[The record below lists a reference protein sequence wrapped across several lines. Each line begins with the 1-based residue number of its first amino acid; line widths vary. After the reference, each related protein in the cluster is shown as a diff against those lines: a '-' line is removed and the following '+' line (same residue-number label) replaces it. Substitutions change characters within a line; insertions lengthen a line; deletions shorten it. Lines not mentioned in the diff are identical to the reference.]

1 MGGNSDWDDILPELR
16 PDADDLAIL
25 EDISKQVIEALKLR
39 HDFDVLDDRGQGI
52 RRLGKPESRFGKRNQ
67 TITPTSKFEWSME
80 VINRQR
86 RAQNLMGRLK
96 NTKLFD
102 VLIHNADG
110 LFGKVDVSNVPNS
123 DKLRVLEGPRT
134 LRDVILPG
142 RPDTLIRVLP
152 NTRVVR
158 QAPSKKTPLR
168 F

>member
-1 MGGNSDWDDILPELR
+1 MGSNSDWDDILPELR

-25 EDISKQVIEALKLR
+25 ENISKQVIEALKLR
-39 HDFDVLDDRGQGI
+39 HDFDVLNHRSQGI
-52 RRLGKPESRFGKRNQ
+52 RRLGKPESRFGKTNQ
-67 TITPTSKFEWSME
+67 TITPTSKFDWSME
-80 VINRQR
+80 VLNRQR

-102 VLIHNADG
+102 VLIHNADA
-110 LFGKVDVSNVPNS
+110 LFGRIDVSNVPNS